1 MPGWPCP
8 TLPLS
13 SCCVVSFTEVL
24 PPLAGRDCPLG
35 LALHRVGSRDVLEL
49 AWVSRSVGIWMA
61 GYESESACAC
71 GSEVCVL
78 VCCVDVQG
86 CVPVSECLSVVASWV
101 TDRVSA
107 HGSPSVSV
115 HS

>member
-1 MPGWPCP
+1 MPGCPCP

-24 PPLAGRDCPLG
+24 PPAAGRDCPLG
-35 LALHRVGSRDVLEL
+35 LALHRVGSGDVLEL
-49 AWVSRSVGIWMA
+49 ACVSRSVGIWMA

-78 VCCVDVQG
+78 VSCVDVRG
-86 CVPVSECLSVVASWV
+86 CVHVSERLSAATSWV